1 MRKDVWTVFMEGL
14 EQWLKISCYLAFVWV
29 GFYSL
34 QFLPVEIADRIIEAF
49 LEYLGI

>member
-1 MRKDVWTVFMEGL
+1 MRKSTWQVFMEGL
-14 EQWLKISCYLAFVWV
+14 DQWLKISCYLGFVWV

-34 QFLPVEIADRIIEAF
+34 RFLPVEIADRIIEAF